1 MLTVFCTF
9 VHYWTPSVHF
19 FFICATDRRW
29 LPLNKERKIHLPLVQ
44 WLILLTNI
52 FMELSYPFE
61 VFIGHFREK
70 SCQIQLLIPQHRW
83 SLMGKVH
90 DGTLPRL
97 KSNQSQLTA
106 SRNARN
112 RGITC
117 QTTYWHTDKGDE
129 ACTRLCICVAFEWG
143 CPHACQ
149 LVNLSTCTFTGEQR
163 SAARREK
170 MEP

>member
-1 MLTVFCTF
+1 MS
-9 VHYWTPSVHF
+9 VHYWTPYVHF
-19 FFICATDRRW
+19 FFICATDCRW

-52 FMELSYPFE
+52 HGTLLR
-61 VFIGHFREK
+61 HFREE
-70 SCQIQLLIPQHRW
+70 SCQIKLLIPQHRW

-97 KSNQSQLTA
+97 KSNQSRLTA

-117 QTTYWHTDKGDE
+117 QTTYWHPDEGDE
-129 ACTRLCICVAFEWG
+129 ACTRLCICVHLSEGA
-143 CPHACQ
+143 PMHA
-149 LVNLSTCTFTGEQR
+149 NSSTCPPAHLPVSSGAQQGER
-163 SAARREK
+163 KWSHK
-170 MEP
+170 V